1 MDLIVYHGKCRD
13 GWCAAYVAQKRYPE
27 AELLPVAYGDEPP
40 YEKVVKRDVLVVD
53 FSWPQREVNDTLA
66 ASSRSFQILDHHKTA
81 QATLEGAP
89 YVIFD
94 MARSGAGLTWDIL
107 FGGPRPWVVDFIEDQ
122 DLWNW
127 RLPQSREICAFLGT
141 LAFTKKDWDK
151 LDWTIK
157 SDGNKI

>member
-1 MDLIVYHGKCRD
+1 MDLIIYHGKCRD

-94 MARSGAGLTWDIL
+94 MARSGAGLTWDNL
-107 FGGPRPWVVDFIEDQ
+107 FGEIKLRLYQDGKPTGEFIE
-122 DLWNW
+122 
-127 RLPQSREICAFLGT
+127 
-141 LAFTKKDWDK
+141 
-151 LDWTIK
+151 
-157 SDGNKI
+157 